1 MERIAN
7 FRPQSTFNKIG
18 SMCFCVFRKKHKNTK
33 THRLSGAIIMLK
45 KDKETFCQCVFVLF
59 GEKNTKRQKHIG
71 SLVQSYC
78 WEEEKKWVNVFLCFP
93 EKKHKNTKTHRL
105 SGAILMLKKDKETF
119 GQCVFVFFGKKH
131 KNTKTHRLS
140 GAILMLKKDKE
151 TFGQCVFVFFGRK
164 KHKNTKTHWVSD
176 ARSVGGNHKIA

>member
-1 MERIAN
+1 MTACKLSLEPILSYWTYFASVCTGAILLLKKRQRNIWS
-7 FRPQSTFNKIG
+7 FF
-18 SMCFCVFRKKHKNTK
+18 FVFFGRKKHKNTK
-33 THRLSGAIIMLK
+33 TH
-45 KDKETFCQCVFVLF
+45 
-59 GEKNTKRQKHIG
+59 
-71 SLVQSYC
+71 
-78 WEEEKKWVNVFLCFP
+78 W
-93 EKKHKNTKTHRL
+93 L
-105 SGAILMLKKDKETF
+105 SGAILLLGRRKKM
-119 GQCVFVFFGKKH
+119 GQCVFVFSGKKH

>member
-1 MERIAN
+1 
-7 FRPQSTFNKIG
+7 
-18 SMCFCVFRKKHKNTK
+18 
-33 THRLSGAIIMLK
+33 MLK

-119 GQCVFVFFGKKH
+119 GQCVFVFFG
-131 KNTKTHRLS
+131 
-140 GAILMLKKDKE
+140 
-151 TFGQCVFVFFGRK
+151 RK